1 MLETLIAILYLFL
14 LAFTILFQI
23 GLIVKKPW
31 GEWTMGGYVKGE
43 LPTKL
48 RFAAFVSILI
58 LVFFSLVVI
67 NKVGLF
73 GANFNFLDW
82 SKSWSKFLIIG
93 FNVLAVIANSATRS
107 LKERKL
113 WQPITILMLL
123 CSLALFL

>member
-23 GLIVKKPW
+23 GLMVKKPW
-31 GEWTMGGYVKGE
+31 GEWTMGGYIKGV

-73 GANFNFLDW
+73 GANFNFLD
-82 SKSWSKFLIIG
+82 WSKFLIIG

>member
-23 GLIVKKPW
+23 GLMVKKPW
-31 GEWTMGGYVKGE
+31 GEWTMGGYIKGV

-48 RFAAFVSILI
+48 RFAAFLSFLI

-82 SKSWSKFLIIG
+82 SKLWSKFLIIG